1 MFFVLSPAKSLN
13 EYCMDR
19 PGNESPLLM
28 VDGLKLVDSLRK
40 KSVKKLRDLMGISES
55 LAQLNYSRFQDF
67 NYPFTR
73 ENSKPALP
81 FFDGDVYKNINLEE
95 WSEEDFEYAQQKCRI
110 LSGLYGVLKP
120 DDRIQAYRLEMGTAL
135 KTRRGKDL
143 YSFWGDR
150 ITKLL
155 NDEFAGETLVNLAS
169 QEYFKSISLKKLK
182 CPVVTCNFKE
192 RREGKLRMIALNA
205 KRARGMMADFI
216 VRERIDDVEG
226 LKDFSNSGYSYC
238 SDNSDSHQLTF
249 VREG

>member
-13 EYCMDR
+13 EDCMDR
-19 PGNESPLLM
+19 PGNESPVLM
-28 VDGLKLVDSLRK
+28 EDGLKLVESLRK
-40 KSVKKLRDLMGISES
+40 KSVNKLRDLMGISES

-67 NYPFTR
+67 DYPFTR

-150 ITKLL
+150 ITKSL

-169 QEYFKSISLKKLK
+169 QEYFKSISPKNLK

-216 VRERIDDVEG
+216 VRERINDVEG
-226 LKDFSNSGYSYC
+226 LKDFSNSGYAFC
-238 SDNSDSHQLTF
+238 PDNSDGDQLTF
-249 VREG
+249 VRES

>member
-13 EYCMDR
+13 EDCMDR

-28 VDGLKLVDSLRK
+28 EDGLKLVDSLRK

-95 WSEEDFEYAQQKCRI
+95 WSEEDFEYAQHKCRI

-150 ITKLL
+150 ITKSL
-155 NDEFAGETLVNLAS
+155 NDEFAGEILVNLAS

-216 VRERIDDVEG
+216 VRERIDGVEG
-226 LKDFSNSGYSYC
+226 LKDFSSSGYSYC
-238 SDNSDSHQLTF
+238 PDNSDSHQLTF